1 MRGFSQCASVLGDF
15 AKKLLSVIGLSV
27 SVFAAAPT
35 LAATPE
41 NFNVRSAADLVA
53 ICTTVPSD
61 NNSSAT
67 VGFCH
72 SYVVGVYR
80 TLEVAASLSP
90 RGAFTDNGRRAQALP
105 AQNTEIEVARSALNR
120 ISGFGPPSRRPE
132 TAPDAHK
139 FYNS

>member
-15 AKKLLSVIGLSV
+15 AKKLLSVIGLLV

-41 NFNVRSAADLVA
+41 NSNVRSAADLVA

-61 NNSSAT
+61 NISSAT

-72 SYVVGVYR
+72 GYVVGVYR

-90 RGAFTDNGRRAQALP
+90 QGACTGNGRRAQALP

-120 ISGFGPPSRRPE
+120 ITGFEPPSRRPE
-132 TAPDAHK
+132 AAPDAHK
-139 FYNS
+139 SYNS